1 MCPCGAIKRQIV
13 LIMVIIGKDKC
24 ITMKREDRKKKIMN
38 QSFKK
43 KQQFCFLASGDKSIS
58 DNS

>member
-1 MCPCGAIKRQIV
+1 
-13 LIMVIIGKDKC
+13 MVIIGKDKC